1 MYHLI
6 VVDKKKKQ
14 KKQAFLIPDVPRP
27 LTKSPVADLQEGP
40 GQPLILYIKKNK

>member
-6 VVDKKKKQ
+6 VVDKKKT